1 MAILMRRL
9 CFILILSLAAIVP
22 RPAKAVT
29 DGVAAVVNGKV
40 ITFSDVK
47 RYVGDAEQ
55 QLVDLGLRGDE
66 LVNRIKELRLDA
78 LRSLVDR
85 QLIIQEWD
93 SKGLTLPEKIIDDRI
108 DDIVRTNFG
117 GDRAAFI
124 RTLQASGKTLEGFRR
139 QQREDIIV
147 QVMTQKFVQEE
158 VVISPFKIEQY
169 YQKKASE
176 LRTDDE
182 IKLRMIFLNPRFK
195 EKRTLADG
203 SSTEVDP
210 QKLLAEEV
218 LAKLDAGGDFADLAK
233 SFTEGAHKSDGGDW
247 GWVSRKTLRKELAD
261 VAFGMFPGQH
271 SRVIATDNGY
281 YIIKVEDSRKGR
293 VPPLEEIRG
302 EIEKM
307 ILVDERKA
315 RRDEW
320 VNTLRQ
326 KAYIKMF

>member
-1 MAILMRRL
+1 MRKL
-9 CFILILSLAAIVP
+9 YLSLAICVAASLPHPAPAI
-22 RPAKAVT
+22 T

-55 QLVDLGLRGDE
+55 QLVSLGLRGEE

-78 LRSLVDR
+78 LRALIDR
-85 QLIIQEWD
+85 ALIVQEWD
-93 SKGLTLPEKIIDDRI
+93 SKSLTLPEKILDDRI
-108 DDIVRTNFG
+108 DDIVKTNFG

-124 RTLQASGKTLEGFRR
+124 RTLQAAGKTYEGFRR
-139 QQREDIIV
+139 EQKENIIV

-158 VVISPFKIEQY
+158 VVISPFKVEQY
-169 YQKKASE
+169 YQKKAAE

-182 IKLRMIFLNPRFK
+182 VKLRMIFLNPRFK
-195 EKRTLADG
+195 EKRTQADG
-203 SSTEVDP
+203 SVTEVDP
-210 QKLLAEEV
+210 QKVLAEE
-218 LAKLDAGGDFADLAK
+218 LRAKLDAGADFADLAK
-233 SFTEGAHKSDGGDW
+233 SFTEGTHKADGGDW

-261 VAFGMFPGQH
+261 VAFNMFPGQH
-271 SRVIATDNGY
+271 SKVIETDTGY

-293 VPPLEEIRG
+293 VPPLEEIRA
-302 EIEKM
+302 EVEKM

>member
-1 MAILMRRL
+1 MVGLASVVPGSAPAI
-9 CFILILSLAAIVP
+9 
-22 RPAKAVT
+22 T
-29 DGVAAVVNGKV
+29 DGVAAVVNGEV

-47 RYVGDAEQ
+47 RFVGDAEQ
-55 QLVDLGLRGDE
+55 QLVELGLRGDE

-78 LRSLVDR
+78 LRALIDR
-85 QLIIQEWD
+85 KLIIQEWD

-108 DDIVRTNFG
+108 DDLVRSNFG
-117 GDRAAFI
+117 GDRGAFI
-124 RTLQASGKTLEGFRR
+124 RTLQATGKTLEEFRR
-139 QQREDIIV
+139 QQREEIIV

-169 YQKKASE
+169 YQKKATE

-182 IKLRMIFLNPRFK
+182 VKLRMIFLNPGFK
-195 EKRTLADG
+195 EKRAMPDG
-203 SSTEVDP
+203 GTAEVDP
-210 QKLLAEEV
+210 QKV
-218 LAKLDAGGDFADLAK
+218 LADELVGKLDAGGDFAELAR
-233 SFTEGAHKSDGGDW
+233 SFTEGAHKTDGGEW
-247 GWVSRKTLRKELAD
+247 GWVSRKTLRKELAE

-281 YIIKVEDSRKGR
+281 YIIKVEDSRKGH
-293 VPPLEEIRG
+293 VPPLEDIRG
-302 EIEKM
+302 EVEKM

>member
-1 MAILMRRL
+1 MRRWT
-9 CFILILSLAAIVP
+9 FILALGLAGSLP
-22 RPAKAVT
+22 RPVAAVT
-29 DGVAAVVNGKV
+29 DGVAAVVNGAV

-47 RYVGDAEQ
+47 RFVGDAEQ

-78 LRSLVDR
+78 LKALIDR
-85 QLIIQEWD
+85 RLIIQEWD
-93 SKGLTLPEKIIDDRI
+93 SKGLALPEKIIDDRI
-108 DDIVRTNFG
+108 DSIVRANFG

-124 RTLQASGKTLEGFRR
+124 RTLQATGKTLEEFRR

-147 QVMTQKFVQEE
+147 QAMTQKFVQDE
-158 VVISPFKIEQY
+158 VVISPYKVEQY

-182 IKLRMIFLNPRFK
+182 VKLRMIFLNPRFK
-195 EKRTLADG
+195 EKRTLPDG
-203 SSTEVDP
+203 STAEVDP
-210 QKLLAEEV
+210 QRALAEEI
-218 LAKLDAGGDFADLAK
+218 LGKLDAGGDFAELAK
-233 SFTEGAHKSDGGDW
+233 SFTEGSHKTDGGDW
-247 GWVSRKTLRKELAD
+247 GWVSRKTLRKELAN
-261 VAFGMFPGQH
+261 VAFGLFPGQH
-271 SRVIATDNGY
+271 SRVIETDNGY

-302 EIEKM
+302 EVEKM

>member
-1 MAILMRRL
+1 MRRL
-9 CFILILSLAAIVP
+9 YFVFALWLVAMFP
-22 RPAKAVT
+22 RPAAAIT

-47 RYVGDAEQ
+47 RYVGESEQ
-55 QLVDLGLRGDE
+55 QLVDLGLRGEE
-66 LVNRIKELRLDA
+66 LVNRVKELRLDA
-78 LRSLVDR
+78 LRALIDR
-85 QLIIQEWD
+85 ALIIQEWD
-93 SKGLTLPEKIIDDRI
+93 SKGLTLPEKITDDRV
-108 DDIVRTNFG
+108 DEIVRTNFG

-124 RTLQASGKTLEGFRR
+124 RTLQAAGKTYEGFRR
-139 QQREDIIV
+139 EQKENIIV
-147 QVMTQKFVQEE
+147 QAMTQKFVQEE
-158 VVISPFKIEQY
+158 VVISPYKIEQY

-182 IKLRMIFLNPRFK
+182 VKLRMIFLNPRFK
-195 EKRTLADG
+195 EKRTQADG
-203 SSTEVDP
+203 TTVEVDP
-210 QKLLAEEV
+210 QKVLAEE
-218 LAKLDAGGDFADLAK
+218 LRAKLDAGADFADLAR
-233 SFTEGAHKSDGGDW
+233 SFTEGTHKSDGGDW
-247 GWVSRKTLRKELAD
+247 GWVSRKTLRKELAE

-271 SRVIATDNGY
+271 SKVIETDNGY

-293 VPPLEEIRG
+293 VPPLEEIRP